1 MIDLQVDG
9 QVHVLRMNQGEN
21 RFNRASLDAWNAALD
36 RIEQSELPTALVTCG
51 EGKFYSNGLDLD
63 WMAAAGRDEA
73 IENVQRVHELLV
85 RMLTLPVISVAAVGG
100 HAFGAG
106 AMLALAHDFRVMR
119 SDRGFF
125 CLPEVDIP
133 LPFSETM
140 RLVVTSRLSSQ
151 SAHEAMV
158 TGKRYGGPQALERGI
173 VDAVEIESELLPKA
187 IALAKSLA
195 GKHRATLGAIKQ
207 AKYTEVIAA
216 CERARAERNRAPMK
230 V

>member
-1 MIDLQVDG
+1 
-9 QVHVLRMNQGEN
+9 
-21 RFNRASLDAWNAALD
+21 
-36 RIEQSELPTALVTCG
+36 
-51 EGKFYSNGLDLD
+51 
-63 WMAAAGRDEA
+63 
-73 IENVQRVHELLV
+73 
-85 RMLTLPVISVAAVGG
+85 
-100 HAFGAG
+100 
-106 AMLALAHDFRVMR
+106 
-119 SDRGFF
+119 
-125 CLPEVDIP
+125 
-133 LPFSETM
+133 M

-216 CERARAERNRAPMK
+216 CEHARAERNRAPMK